1 MAYPLYNYSH
11 CYLFYFVVRKGK
23 FTKFERENG
32 VLTGKYYKVL
42 PKVLMVYYLAS
53 DYTDCTDNA
62 VFSNLTVKSVQSV

>member
-1 MAYPLYNYSH
+1 
-11 CYLFYFVVRKGK
+11 VVRKGK

-42 PKVLMVYYLAS
+42 PKALMAYYLGT

>member
-32 VLTGKYYKVL
+32 VLAGKYYKVL
-42 PKVLMVYYLAS
+42 PKALMVYYLGM
-53 DYTDCTDNA
+53 DYTDCKDDA
-62 VFSNLTVKSVQSV
+62 VFSNLTVESV